1 MQHLE
6 FGHLEFIARADRTLW
21 HKKSDTLFLSDLHLG
36 KGAHFRQAGIPI
48 PEASELSDLDRLMQA
63 VKDTQAKTVW
73 VLGDL
78 FHQPQSISS
87 VQMDRWQHVLDPLHV
102 ELKVILGNHD
112 RQAESFACTLGFF
125 IYPEPTLWRGIE
137 LAHHPDDD
145 AAYRIAGHIHP
156 QVEFKAASDRL
167 SYPCFAIKHRRL
179 LLLPAFTA
187 FSGGPRFQ
195 PKDAQCFAIVNDD
208 VLPAT
213 N

>member
-6 FGHLEFIARADRTLW
+6 FGDLEFIARADRTLW
-21 HKKSDTLFLSDLHLG
+21 HKTSDTLFLSDLHLG

-48 PEASELSDLDRLMQA
+48 PAASELSDLDRLIRA
-63 VKDTQAKTVW
+63 IKDTQATTVW

-78 FHQPQSISS
+78 FHQPQSITNA
-87 VQMDRWQHVLDPLHV
+87 QMDRWHDVLDPLQV
-102 ELKVILGNHD
+102 ELNVILGNHD
-112 RQAESFACTLGFF
+112 RHAESFADALEFA
-125 IYPEPTLWRGIE
+125 IHPEPTLWRGVE

-145 AAYRIAGHIHP
+145 SVYRIAGHIHP

-167 SYPCFAIKHRRL
+167 SCPCFAIKHQRL

-195 PKDAQCFAIVNDD
+195 PKDARCFAIVNND
-208 VLPAT
+208 VLPPT